1 MTNRHKREDKDDFPW
16 WLVAVGLTAVY
27 LGIEVARS
35 DVYAQIMN
43 TLWRGVGIT
52 AFVTVVSFFSAS
64 VLGMALA
71 LGADSRW
78 LVLRQTCRF
87 YVEVVRGVPIIVL
100 LLYVAFVLAPALV
113 DLRNWLGS
121 FIGLEDI
128 RTRNFPLLWRA
139 IVALMIAYS
148 AFIAEV
154 FRAGLQSVPEG
165 QVEAAQALGL
175 NCWQRFRF
183 IVFPQAIRTI
193 LPPLGNDFVALVK
206 DSSLVSVLGV
216 LDITQLGKVT
226 AASNFRYFE
235 TYNMVALIYLA
246 MTISLSLGLRA
257 LERHLRNKQ
266 DQR

>member
-1 MTNRHKREDKDDFPW
+1 MSERRTRDDKEDFPW
-16 WLVAVGLTAVY
+16 WLVAVGLTALY
-27 LGIEVARS
+27 LGVEVARS
-35 DVYAQIMN
+35 EVYAQILN
-43 TLWRGVGIT
+43 TLWRGVGVT
-52 AFVTVVSFFSAS
+52 VFVTLVSFFSAS
-64 VLGMALA
+64 ALGMALA

-78 LVLRQTCRF
+78 LLVRQTCRF
-87 YVEVVRGVPIIVL
+87 YVEVVRGIPIIVL
-100 LLYVAFVLAPALV
+100 LLYVAFVVAPALV
-113 DLRNWLGS
+113 DLRNWLGG
-121 FIGLEDI
+121 FIGLEEI
-128 RTRNFPLLWRA
+128 RTRSFPLLWRA
-139 IVALMIAYS
+139 ILALMIAYS

-154 FRAGLQSVPEG
+154 FRAGLLSVPEG
-165 QVEAAQALGL
+165 QKEAAQALGL
-175 NCWQRFRF
+175 SGWQRFRF

-235 TYNMVALIYLA
+235 TYNMVALVYLA

-266 DQR
+266 NKG

>member
-1 MTNRHKREDKDDFPW
+1 MTKQRKREDKDDFPW
-16 WLVAVGLTAVY
+16 WLVAVGLGALY
-27 LGIEVARS
+27 LGFEVARS
-35 DVYAQIMN
+35 EVYAQIMT

-52 AFVTVVSFFSAS
+52 IFVTLVSFFAASAS
-64 VLGMALA
+64 GLLLA
-71 LGADSRW
+71 IGGGSRW

-87 YVEVVRGVPIIVL
+87 YIEVVRGIPIIVL

-113 DLRNWLGS
+113 DLRNWAAGL
-121 FIGLEDI
+121 FGLEPV
-128 RTRNFPLLWRA
+128 RTRSFPLLWRA
-139 IVALMIAYS
+139 ILALMIAYS

-154 FRAGLQSVPEG
+154 FRAGLQSVPTG
-165 QVEAAQALGL
+165 QIEAAKALGL
-175 NCWQRFRF
+175 NGWHRFRF
-183 IVFPQAIRTI
+183 IIFPQAMRTVM
-193 LPPLGNDFVALVK
+193 PPLGNDFVALVK

-257 LERHLRNKQ
+257 LERSMRNRHEK
-266 DQR
+266 R

>member
-1 MTNRHKREDKDDFPW
+1 
-16 WLVAVGLTAVY
+16 
-27 LGIEVARS
+27 
-35 DVYAQIMN
+35 
-43 TLWRGVGIT
+43 
-52 AFVTVVSFFSAS
+52 
-64 VLGMALA
+64 
-71 LGADSRW
+71 
-78 LVLRQTCRF
+78 
-87 YVEVVRGVPIIVL
+87 
-100 LLYVAFVLAPALV
+100 
-113 DLRNWLGS
+113 
-121 FIGLEDI
+121 
-128 RTRNFPLLWRA
+128 
-139 IVALMIAYS
+139 MIAYS

-165 QVEAAQALGL
+165 QVEAAKALGL